1 MPCRAGR
8 MGGWRVSTDSAGV
21 HLDES
26 KSRVDDIA
34 IRLRAD
40 ASSRRVALI
49 AFATAI
55 GWLLVGSGFGEVSS
69 LKMHIPDLLVNEAWL
84 TFGRVRPSHLN
95 AMIYGWASL
104 AMMGVSVWM
113 MPRLLHT
120 ELRFGSL
127 AESGI
132 WFWNVGVV
140 IGIAGILSGH
150 SDGLEWLEMPRY
162 IAVPWLIVGGGMVG
176 VALLATLAARRAEH
190 LYVSVWYIMAAYLW
204 FPIIFVIGNWPAWT
218 GVESA
223 ATNWFYAHNTLG
235 LWLTAVSLG
244 AAYYFI
250 PKVLG
255 RPVHSYQLSLLGFW
269 TLAFFYALNGMHH
282 LIGGPVPEWMI
293 TTSIVASGLM
303 VIPVLAVG
311 INHHMT
317 MVGRFT
323 ALRYS
328 PTLRFVVFGA
338 MSYTAVSLQ
347 GMFTATRAV
356 NRVTHFTQWTIA
368 HAHVG
373 VYGFVTFVMFGSIY
387 YIMPRIMNREWP
399 SARLISWHFWLVA
412 GGLVLYVVPLS
423 VAGVLQG
430 LVLLDPQAPFERSV
444 QAEMFGLVTR
454 SVAGLVLTV
463 GHGVFAWHFWLMTR
477 ARGAE
482 RTISPFHEVRPILFV
497 APESAPIAVNT
508 VADSSG
514 AVSVGRSGPNR

>member
-1 MPCRAGR
+1 MTADSP
-8 MGGWRVSTDSAGV
+8 MDVGGESA
-21 HLDES
+21 ES
-26 KSRVDDIA
+26 RRDDIA
-34 IRLRAD
+34 IRVRAD
-40 ASSRRVALI
+40 ESSRRVALVS
-49 AFATAI
+49 FSSAI
-55 GWLLVGSGFGEVSS
+55 VWLLVGSVFGEISS

-104 AMMGVSVWM
+104 AMMGVSLWM

-120 ELRFGSL
+120 ELRFARV
-127 AESGI
+127 AELGI
-132 WFWNVGVV
+132 WLWNIGVT

-150 SDGLEWLEMPRY
+150 SDGLEWLELPRFVS
-162 IAVPWLIVGGGMVG
+162 VPWLIVGGGMVG
-176 VALLATLAARRAEH
+176 VSLLATLAARRAEH

-235 LWLTAVSLG
+235 LWLTSVSLG

-317 MVGRFT
+317 MLGRFT

-347 GMFTATRAV
+347 GTFTAFRAV

-387 YIMPRIMNREWP
+387 YIMPRIMGREWP

-412 GGLVLYVVPLS
+412 SGLVLYVVPLS
-423 VAGVLQG
+423 VAGVMQG
-430 LVLLDPQAPFERSV
+430 LVLLDPQAPFESSIHAV
-444 QAEMFGLVTR
+444 MFGLVTR
-454 SVAGLVLTV
+454 SVAGLVLMT
-463 GHGVFAWHFWLMTR
+463 GHGVFAWHFWWMTR
-477 ARGAE
+477 ARAAE
-482 RTISPFHEVRPILFV
+482 GIISPFHEVRPILFLGQQP
-497 APESAPIAVNT
+497 ASIAANKSREPPGNLSMRPGGH
-508 VADSSG
+508 DK
-514 AVSVGRSGPNR
+514 

>member
-1 MPCRAGR
+1 MTLP
-8 MGGWRVSTDSAGV
+8 SAVGHDTV
-21 HLDES
+21 AEHD
-26 KSRVDDIA
+26 VADTADDTA

-40 ASSRRVALI
+40 ASSRRTVLI
-49 AFATAI
+49 AFGSAI
-55 GWLLVGSGFGEVSS
+55 TWLLVGSLFGDLASFE
-69 LKMHIPDLLVNEAWL
+69 MHMPDLLVNQAWL
-84 TFGRVRPSHLN
+84 TFGRIRPSHLN

-104 AMMGVSVWM
+104 AMIGVSLWM

-120 ELRFGSL
+120 TLRMGRL
-127 AESGI
+127 AEWGLWI
-132 WFWNVGVV
+132 WNVGLAV
-140 IGIAGILSGH
+140 GIVGILAGY
-150 SDGLEWLEMPRY
+150 SDGLEWLELPR
-162 IAVPWLIVGGGMVG
+162 AWSDPLIVIGGGFVG
-176 VALLATLAARRAEH
+176 VSLLATLAARRAEH

-204 FPIIFVIGNWPAWT
+204 FPIIFIVGNWPTWT
-218 GVESA
+218 GTESA
-223 ATNWFYAHNTLG
+223 ATNWFYAHNALG
-235 LWLTAVSLG
+235 LWLTAISLG

-255 RPVHSYQLSLLGFW
+255 RPVFSYQLSLLGFW

-303 VIPVLAVG
+303 VIPVIAVG

-317 MVGRFT
+317 MVGRFG

-347 GMFTATRAV
+347 GTFTAMRAV

-387 YIMPRIMNREWP
+387 YIMPRVQGREWP

-412 GGLVLYVVPLS
+412 IGILLYVVPLS
-423 VAGVLQG
+423 VFGVLQG
-430 LVLLDPQAPFERSV
+430 IALLNPQTSFEQSV
-444 QAEMFGLVTR
+444 HAEMPGLILR
-454 SVAGLVLTV
+454 SVAGIVLTA
-463 GHGVFAWHFWLMTR
+463 GHLVFAWHFLRMIREPATAEATR
-477 ARGAE
+477 
-482 RTISPFHEVRPILFV
+482 TMPPFHEVRPILFEPASRRSAGEPV
-497 APESAPIAVNT
+497 AVALDGGAMLPERARP
-508 VADSSG
+508 
-514 AVSVGRSGPNR
+514 

>member
-1 MPCRAGR
+1 
-8 MGGWRVSTDSAGV
+8 MGEWRVSADSPPRDAHESRSRTDDV
-21 HLDES
+21 
-26 KSRVDDIA
+26 A

-40 ASSRRVALI
+40 ASSRRVSLV

-55 GWLLVGSGFGEVSS
+55 GWLLAGSVFGELASI
-69 LKMHIPDLLVNEAWL
+69 KMHMPDLLVGEAWL

-95 AMIYGWASL
+95 AMVYGWASL
-104 AMMGVSVWM
+104 AMMGVSLWM
-113 MPRLLHT
+113 MPRLLHN
-120 ELRFGSL
+120 ELRFARI
-127 AESGI
+127 AEAGL
-132 WFWNVGVV
+132 WLWNIGMV
-140 IGIAGILSGH
+140 IGIFGILSGH

-162 IAVPWLIVGGGMVG
+162 VAVPWLIVGGGMVG
-176 VALLATLAARRAEH
+176 VSLLATLAARRAEH

-204 FPIIFVIGNWPAWT
+204 FPIIFVVGNWPWT

-223 ATNWFYAHNTLG
+223 ATNWFYAHNSLG

-255 RPVHSYQLSLLGFW
+255 RPVHSYQLSLVGFW

-282 LIGGPVPEWMI
+282 LIGGPIPEWMI
-293 TTSIVASGLM
+293 TTSIAASGLM

-347 GMFTATRAV
+347 GTFTAFRAV
-356 NRVTHFTQWTIA
+356 NRITHFTQWTIA

-373 VYGFVTFVMFGSIY
+373 LYGFITFVMFGSIY
-387 YIMPRIMNREWP
+387 YIMPRVMDREWP
-399 SARLISWHFWLVA
+399 SARLITWHFWLVA

-423 VAGVLQG
+423 VAGVMQG
-430 LVLLDPQAPFERSV
+430 LVLLDPQASFESSV
-444 QAEMFGLVTR
+444 HAVMFGLVTR
-454 SVAGLVLTV
+454 SVAGLALTA

-477 ARGAE
+477 ARGVE
-482 RTISPFHEVRPILFV
+482 RTTSPFHEVRPILFV
-497 APESAPIAVNT
+497 APQPAPLAV
-508 VADSSG
+508 G
-514 AVSVGRSGPNR
+514 AVSQSSANASTRTGRQNR